1 MFSKRKKLE
10 RLWRQK
16 WRWEI
21 NAQKHRNFLIGRRK
35 GSTSKEFKLFVKN
48 FISRKLN

>member
-10 RLWRQK
+10 RLWREH

-21 NAQKHRNFLIGRRK
+21 NAQKHRSFLIGSRR

-48 FISRKLN
+48 FISRK